1 MHHIFT
7 VHSSVDGQLSWLCF
21 PGVVDVQQYV
31 DGSTGLSVEDYSVLW
46 GKA

>member
-7 VHSSVDGQLSWLCF
+7 VHSSVDGSVSLVWWIR
-21 PGVVDVQQYV
+21 QQYV